1 MNARAIAIQVLSRVR
16 ATDAYLNVV
25 LDTVLSESPPADPR
39 DAGLITELT
48 YGATRRQLALDYA
61 ITRFAD
67 RKLDALEDKVLAA
80 LRVGAYQIFYTRVP
94 ARAAVAETVQALK
107 EMGLA
112 RAAGFVNA
120 ILRKLASLPSP
131 PLPPETDLVEHLSV
145 RESHPKWLVERWMRQ
160 FGRER
165 AEAML
170 VANNQTP
177 AVVIRANSAKG
188 TRDALLEQLRETGL
202 EVRPTAVSPVG
213 IVLPPVGRLEDVY
226 GYAEGL
232 WQVQDE
238 AAQLVGVY
246 GDIPETARVL
256 DACAAPGGK
265 ACHLA
270 EKHEVV
276 ATDLHANKLRKI
288 ESEAKRLGLTARL
301 KAEAHDAIAALAG
314 GVGRVPR
321 LPGGRAVLGAG
332 DAAAAPGAAL
342 PAQAGGHRAAG
353 GVAAAHPG
361 ELPGGG
367 AARRPA
373 GVRGVHDGAAG
384 GAGSGGDVPAQPPRV
399 DGGAA
404 GAARGGEAPAHPG
417 VPAHAAGPRELGRLL
432 RRAPAQAL
440 LSLLSGG
447 GPGLVVRRRGGRE
460 IRQVLQHRHQRAH
473 GLGEAAEPP
482 ARLRG
487 RGPLHPVLPAP
498 LPRPIPPRGQHVP
511 ARSSPKEKTSA
522 EGGRGPVSRSSG
534 AT

>member
-1 MNARAIAIQVLSRVR
+1 MNARAIAIQVLGRVR

-39 DAGLITELT
+39 DAGLITELA

-61 ITRFAD
+61 ISRFAD

-107 EMGLA
+107 DVGLA

-120 ILRKLASLPSP
+120 ILRKLSSLPSQ
-131 PLPPETDLVEHLSV
+131 PLPPESDPIEFLSV
-145 RESHPKWLVERWMRQ
+145 RESHPRWLVERWMRQ

-177 AVVIRANSAKG
+177 AVVIRANSAKV

-202 EVRPTAVSPVG
+202 EARPTAVSPVG
-213 IVLPPVGRLEDVY
+213 IVLPPVGRVEDVY

-265 ACHLA
+265 ACHQA

-288 ESEAKRLGLTARL
+288 ESEAKRLGLSARL
-301 KAEAHDAIAALAG
+301 KAEAHDASQPYPEEWGEFHAFLVDAPCSGLGTLRRHPELRYRRKPEDIGRLA
-314 GVGRVPR
+314 VLQRRILENCQESVP
-321 LPGGRAVLGAG
+321 PGGLLVYAVCTPEPQEGQDQVEMFL
-332 DAAAAPGAAL
+332 
-342 PAQAGGHRAAG
+342 RS
-353 GVAAAHPG
+353 HP
-361 ELPGGG
+361 EWT
-367 AARRPA
+367 
-373 GVRGVHDGAAG
+373 
-384 GAGSGGDVPAQPPRV
+384 
-399 DGGAA
+399 
-404 GAARGGEAPAHPG
+404 
-417 VPAHAAGPRELGRLL
+417 
-432 RRAPAQAL
+432 
-440 LSLLSGG
+440 
-447 GPGLVVRRRGGRE
+447 
-460 IRQVLQHRHQRAH
+460 
-473 GLGEAAEPP
+473 AEPP
-482 ARLRG
+482 VLHDAVKLPLTQAYLRTLPGPEGWDGFFAARLRK
-487 RGPLHPVLPAP
+487 LY
-498 LPRPIPPRGQHVP
+498 
-511 ARSSPKEKTSA
+511 
-522 EGGRGPVSRSSG
+522 
-534 AT
+534 

>member
-1 MNARAIAIQVLSRVR
+1 MNARAIAVQVLSRVR

-80 LRVGAYQIFYTRVP
+80 LRVGAYQLFYTRVP

-107 EMGLA
+107 DVGLV
-112 RAAGFVNA
+112 RAAGFANA
-120 ILRKLASLPSP
+120 ILRKLSTLPSQ
-131 PLPPETDLVEHLSV
+131 PLPPDTDLVEHLSV
-145 RESHPKWLVERWMRQ
+145 RESHPKWLVERWLRQ
-160 FGRER
+160 LGRER

-177 AVVIRANSAKG
+177 PVVIRANSAKV

-202 EVRPTAVSPVG
+202 EVRPTGVSPVG
-213 IVLPPVGRLEDVY
+213 IVLPPLGRLEDVY

-270 EKHEVV
+270 EKHEVM

-288 ESEAKRLGLTARL
+288 ESEAKRLGLSARL
-301 KAEAHDAIAALAG
+301 KAEAHDASQPYPEEWGEFHAFLVDAPCSGLGTLRRHPELRYRRKAEDIGRLA
-314 GVGRVPR
+314 VLQRRILENCQESVP
-321 LPGGRAVLGAG
+321 PGGLLVYAVCTTEPQEGQDQVEMFL
-332 DAAAAPGAAL
+332 
-342 PAQAGGHRAAG
+342 RS
-353 GVAAAHPG
+353 HP
-361 ELPGGG
+361 EWT
-367 AARRPA
+367 
-373 GVRGVHDGAAG
+373 
-384 GAGSGGDVPAQPPRV
+384 
-399 DGGAA
+399 
-404 GAARGGEAPAHPG
+404 
-417 VPAHAAGPRELGRLL
+417 
-432 RRAPAQAL
+432 
-440 LSLLSGG
+440 
-447 GPGLVVRRRGGRE
+447 
-460 IRQVLQHRHQRAH
+460 
-473 GLGEAAEPP
+473 AEPP
-482 ARLRG
+482 VLHESVKLPLSQAYLRTLPGPEAWDGFFAARLRK
-487 RGPLHPVLPAP
+487 LY
-498 LPRPIPPRGQHVP
+498 
-511 ARSSPKEKTSA
+511 
-522 EGGRGPVSRSSG
+522 
-534 AT
+534 

>member
-48 YGATRRQLALDYA
+48 YGATRRQLTLDYA

-80 LRVGAYQIFYTRVP
+80 LRVGAYQLFYTRVP

-107 EMGLA
+107 DVGLV

-120 ILRKLASLPSP
+120 ILRKLSSQPAQ
-131 PLPPETDLVEHLSV
+131 PLPPESDALEHLSV
-145 RESHPKWLVERWMRQ
+145 RESHPRWLVERWVRQ

-177 AVVIRANSAKG
+177 SVVIRANSAKV
-188 TRDALLEQLRETGL
+188 TRDALLEQMRETGL

-265 ACHLA
+265 ACFLA

-276 ATDLHANKLRKI
+276 AVDLHANKLRKI
-288 ESEAKRLGLTARL
+288 ESEAKRLGLSARL
-301 KAEAHDAIAALAG
+301 KAEAHDASQPFPEAWGGFHALLVDAPCSG
-314 GVGRVPR
+314 LGTLRRHPELRYRRKPEDIGRLAVLQRRILENCQESVP
-321 LPGGRAVLGAG
+321 PGGLLVYAVCTSEPQEGQDQVEMFL
-332 DAAAAPGAAL
+332 
-342 PAQAGGHRAAG
+342 RS
-353 GVAAAHPG
+353 HP
-361 ELPGGG
+361 EWT
-367 AARRPA
+367 
-373 GVRGVHDGAAG
+373 
-384 GAGSGGDVPAQPPRV
+384 
-399 DGGAA
+399 
-404 GAARGGEAPAHPG
+404 
-417 VPAHAAGPRELGRLL
+417 
-432 RRAPAQAL
+432 
-440 LSLLSGG
+440 
-447 GPGLVVRRRGGRE
+447 
-460 IRQVLQHRHQRAH
+460 
-473 GLGEAAEPP
+473 AEPP
-482 ARLRG
+482 VLHESVKLPLTQAYLRTLPGPESWDGFFAARLRK
-487 RGPLHPVLPAP
+487 LY
-498 LPRPIPPRGQHVP
+498 
-511 ARSSPKEKTSA
+511 
-522 EGGRGPVSRSSG
+522 
-534 AT
+534 

>member
-39 DAGLITELT
+39 DAGLVTELT
-48 YGATRRQLALDYA
+48 YGTTRRQLTLDYA

-80 LRVGAYQIFYTRVP
+80 LRVGAYQLFYTRVP

-107 EMGLA
+107 EVGLA

-120 ILRKLASLPSP
+120 ILRKLSSVPSQ
-131 PLPPETDLVEHLSV
+131 PLPPDTDIVEHLSV
-145 RESHPKWLVERWMRQ
+145 RESHPKWLVERWLRQ
-160 FGRER
+160 LGRER

-177 AVVIRANSAKG
+177 PVVIRANSAKVM
-188 TRDALLEQLRETGL
+188 RDALLEQLRETGM
-202 EVRPTAVSPVG
+202 EVRPTGVSPVG

-288 ESEAKRLGLTARL
+288 ESEAKRLGLSERL
-301 KAEAHDAIAALAG
+301 RAEAHDASQPYPEEWGEFHAFLVDAPCSGLGTLRRHPELRYRRKPEDIGRLA
-314 GVGRVPR
+314 VLQRRILENCQESVP
-321 LPGGRAVLGAG
+321 PGGLLVYAVCTTDPQEGQDQVEMFL
-332 DAAAAPGAAL
+332 
-342 PAQAGGHRAAG
+342 RS
-353 GVAAAHPG
+353 HP
-361 ELPGGG
+361 EWT
-367 AARRPA
+367 
-373 GVRGVHDGAAG
+373 
-384 GAGSGGDVPAQPPRV
+384 
-399 DGGAA
+399 
-404 GAARGGEAPAHPG
+404 
-417 VPAHAAGPRELGRLL
+417 
-432 RRAPAQAL
+432 
-440 LSLLSGG
+440 
-447 GPGLVVRRRGGRE
+447 
-460 IRQVLQHRHQRAH
+460 
-473 GLGEAAEPP
+473 AEPP
-482 ARLRG
+482 VLHESVKLPLTQAYLRTLPGPEAWDGFFAARLR
-487 RGPLHPVLPAP
+487 
-498 LPRPIPPRGQHVP
+498 
-511 ARSSPKEKTSA
+511 KMY
-522 EGGRGPVSRSSG
+522 
-534 AT
+534 

>member
-39 DAGLITELT
+39 DSGLITELT

-107 EMGLA
+107 EVGLA

-301 KAEAHDAIAALAG
+301 KAEAHDASQPWPEEWGEFHAFLVDAPCSGLGTLRRHPELRYRRKPEDIGRLA
-314 GVGRVPR
+314 VLQRRILENCQEAVP
-321 LPGGRAVLGAG
+321 PGGLLVYAVCTMEPQEGQDQVEMFL
-332 DAAAAPGAAL
+332 
-342 PAQAGGHRAAG
+342 RS
-353 GVAAAHPG
+353 HP
-361 ELPGGG
+361 EWT
-367 AARRPA
+367 
-373 GVRGVHDGAAG
+373 
-384 GAGSGGDVPAQPPRV
+384 
-399 DGGAA
+399 
-404 GAARGGEAPAHPG
+404 
-417 VPAHAAGPRELGRLL
+417 
-432 RRAPAQAL
+432 
-440 LSLLSGG
+440 
-447 GPGLVVRRRGGRE
+447 
-460 IRQVLQHRHQRAH
+460 
-473 GLGEAAEPP
+473 AEPP
-482 ARLRG
+482 VLHEAVKLPLTQAYLRTLPGPESWDGFFAARLRK
-487 RGPLHPVLPAP
+487 LY
-498 LPRPIPPRGQHVP
+498 
-511 ARSSPKEKTSA
+511 
-522 EGGRGPVSRSSG
+522 
-534 AT
+534 